1 MNIRN
6 NIILFSYNGVVESR
20 RTVLLINSITSQ
32 IGISEREIKGIL
44 ISLKNATYA
53 LDYKNISIM
62 LKQINE
68 LSQKNSIPIGFIDYD
83 ISLYQVLKAL
93 TKNMKV
99 KLFKNSSSARLFLD
113 PKAFKHDIRILVFDE
128 EEDNSEK
135 LSKELIR
142 YGYTVVIAKNASDY
156 NELMHNHHYDV
167 VVTHSRL
174 NMNLDATDSSK
185 TLGLSKIL
193 IANLPVFMDTAVET
207 LISYTGLEAQ
217 KSSHAVKRFDID
229 TTTNIICAVMRFK
242 GELEGSFVLIF
253 PKDTAIIAMESI
265 LGEKVNENDL
275 ETIMDGVGELC
286 NTITGSTKTILL
298 NKKIKILFDLPKKY
312 TSLKTTLNDIGN
324 NNGIWIDMQLSGKPF
339 YMFLTK

>member
-1 MNIRN
+1 MNIGSS
-6 NIILFSYNGVVESR
+6 IVQLSYNGVVESR

-32 IGISEREIKGIL
+32 IGIPESEIKGIL

-53 LDYKNISIM
+53 LDYKNITIM

-68 LSQKNSIPIGFIDYD
+68 VSQKNSIPIGFIDYN

-99 KLFKNSSSARLFLD
+99 KLFKNSSSASLFLD
-113 PKAFKHDIRILVFDE
+113 PKAFKRDIQILVFDE
-128 EEDNSEK
+128 EEDNSEQ
-135 LSKELIR
+135 LSKELIH
-142 YGYTVVIAKNASDY
+142 YGYTVVVANNVSDY
-156 NELMHNHHYDV
+156 NELIHNNHYDV
-167 VVTHSRL
+167 VVTQSRL
-174 NMNLDATDSSK
+174 NMNLDETSLSTK
-185 TLGLSKIL
+185 LNLSKKL

-207 LISYTGLEAQ
+207 LISYTGMEAQ

-229 TTTNIICAVMRFK
+229 TTTSIICAVMRFK
-242 GELEGSFVLIF
+242 GDLEGSFVLIF

-298 NKKIKILFDLPKKY
+298 DKHIKILFDLPKKY
-312 TSLKTTLNDIGN
+312 TSMRTTLHDIGN